1 MASAPKDKNGKSG
14 SSRIDQQMIRDLAD
28 LLNETGLTEIEWS
41 EGQLKVR
48 VTKGGTVLAAAPAPA
63 AYAAAPAAAPSAA
76 LPGAPAAG
84 GDADLASHPGAVKSP
99 MVGTIYVGPEPGA
112 PPFVKVGDSVNA
124 GQTLLIVEAM
134 KTMNPITAP
143 KSGRVAR
150 ILIENQQPVEFG
162 QVLLIVE

>member
-1 MASAPKDKNGKSG
+1 MASAPKEKNGKNS

-41 EGQLKVR
+41 EGPLKVR
-48 VTKGGTVLAAAPAPA
+48 VTKGGAVYAAAPAFAPAPA
-63 AYAAAPAAAPSAA
+63 AAAVPAVGGAAT
-76 LPGAPAAG
+76 PAG
-84 GDADLASHPGAVKSP
+84 EADHTSHPGAVKSP
-99 MVGTIYVGPEPGA
+99 MVGTIYVAPEPGA
-112 PPFVKVGDSVNA
+112 APFVKVGDTVNA

-143 KSGRVAR
+143 KGGRIAK

-162 QVLLIVE
+162 QVLLIIE

>member
-1 MASAPKDKNGKSG
+1 MASAPKDKTGKNG

-41 EGQLKVR
+41 EGPLKVR
-48 VTKGGTVLAAAPAPA
+48 VTKGGAPVYSAGPAPV
-63 AYAAAPAAAPSAA
+63 YAAAPAGSP
-76 LPGAPAAG
+76 APAAG
-84 GDADLASHPGAVKSP
+84 GETDAAHAGAVKSP
-99 MVGTIYVGPEPGA
+99 MVGTVYTAPEPGA
-112 PPFVKVGDSVNA
+112 APFVKVGDSVSA

-143 KSGRVAR
+143 KGGRVAK

-162 QVLLIVE
+162 QALLIIE